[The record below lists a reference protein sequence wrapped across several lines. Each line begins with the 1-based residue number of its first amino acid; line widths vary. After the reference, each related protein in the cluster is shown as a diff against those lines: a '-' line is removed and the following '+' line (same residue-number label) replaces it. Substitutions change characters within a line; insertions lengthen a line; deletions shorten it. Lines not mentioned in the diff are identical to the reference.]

1 MSLRD
6 FQVTFDTLALMRQ
19 VSVSFFFAH
28 SAFTEMTFLKC
39 FPVASGALFL
49 YDYLLTVGDEAD
61 LVWQGPWSIGK
72 VLYLLARYPVFLDI
86 SMSIYHNVATSIT
99 PDTCALVFNLSGG
112 AFMFGII
119 MAELIMAIR
128 IWALWGNSRLIG
140 ASLGVCTVALAAIG
154 AFFYG
159 RFSKGLF
166 FIDTSGI
173 APHLAGCLRG
183 PGSRVLYAG
192 YLGLAGYEAL
202 LFGLLLMKG
211 ARDFRHISTG
221 FLYTFYQD
229 GGSSFLPGFREAHSR
244 PQLTLHSVLST
255 RMLLRLRKSAG
266 NRPHPTNES
275 LPFNPLNHF
284 NPPNINT
291 QTHPLPA
298 PGSSSVS
305 PGKRNSSEMETWFQG
320 DVAGSGV

>member
-6 FQVTFDTLALMRQ
+6 LQVTFDTLALMRQ
-19 VSVSFFFAH
+19 VS
-28 SAFTEMTFLKC
+28 
-39 FPVASGALFL
+39 LF
-49 YDYLLTVGDEAD
+49 DYLLTVGDEAG
-61 LVWQGPWSIGK
+61 LVWHGPWSIGK
-72 VLYLLARYPVFLDI
+72 ILYLLARYPVFLDI

-128 IWALWGNSRLIG
+128 IWALWGNSRIIG

-173 APHLAGCLRG
+173 APHLAGCLPG

-202 LFGLLLMKG
+202 LLGLLLMKG
-211 ARDFRHISTG
+211 VRDFRHISTG

-229 GGSSFLPGFREAHSR
+229 GIVYYVILLLISIGNAVTLLAGPPEAATLFIS

-266 NRPHPTNES
+266 NRPHHTNDS
-275 LPFNPLNHF
+275 LPFNPLSHL
-284 NPPNINT
+284 NPLNINT
-291 QTHPLPA
+291 QTHSLPA

-305 PGKRNSSEMETWFQG
+305 PGKRRSSEMETWFQG
-320 DVAGSGV
+320 DAAGSGV